1 MFQKLTAIV
10 LLWLMTLV
18 VATSQP
24 GLRYCLCLDEV
35 YLGDCGCMD
44 RPGNDFCLHT
54 AQASGHQPEFLLA
67 NETVASGKI
76 DCSCDDCSVSLA
88 VGSSDFVSIDHSLS
102 QNYRDLS
109 DSKSFNTDT
118 RVESLLQ
125 LRTKIHGVRGSPCLT
140 GLIPSVPHRLRF
152 SVFRI

>member
-1 MFQKLTAIV
+1 
-10 LLWLMTLV
+10 MTLV

-24 GLRYCLCLDEV
+24 GLRYCLCLNEV
-35 YLGDCGCMD
+35 YLSECGCMD
-44 RPGNDFCLHT
+44 RSDNDFHLHT
-54 AQASGHQPEFLLA
+54 SQTSGHQSEFLLA
-67 NETVASGKI
+67 NETVASAKI

-88 VGSSDFVSIDHSLS
+88 ADNSDFVSIDHSLS

-109 DSKSFNTDT
+109 DSKNFNTDS
-118 RVESLLQ
+118 RVMSLLQ